1 MALRAF
7 QTVVILVSLLALGVF
22 AASAARVLQTQRAP
36 DPIER
41 SVLEVAARQARHQP
55 IYRDPGNPNAP
66 ALLPGFPIAVAA
78 LAADP
83 SPGLLEA
90 RVTALGAA
98 LFAAI
103 LVALIV
109 QLECGSWTLAIAA
122 ACFALFAQGLLAMPA
137 GVARP
142 QSLMVALVLLG
153 LLTIRHLPGILGAL
167 AGAVLFALATFVEP
181 QATWFAGGAAVSM
194 ALERNR
200 RGAVF
205 ALATGVLIAAGYA
218 WMSYE
223 FGPWF
228 NWSAFDRPLDTL
240 HFDAVL
246 PLRELFDPL
255 LRTFGVWTIAALLSL
270 SMETEPWSGRVGLW
284 MCVGVAALLG
294 ALAATQSRLFGP
306 EALVP
311 GIVALS
317 LMGPIL
323 AQRVTRHLSAWRDP
337 DRAGGENV
345 VCAATL
351 FQFAAVLAAAPVDRW
366 LPGVIAAWPFR

>member
-7 QTVVILVSLLALGVF
+7 QAVVIVVSLLALGIF
-22 AASAARVLQTQRAP
+22 AASAARVLQSHRAP
-36 DPIER
+36 DPVER
-41 SVLEVAARQARHQP
+41 VVLDAAARQARHQP
-55 IYRDPGNPNAP
+55 IYIDPGSDEAP
-66 ALLPGFPIAVAA
+66 ALLPGFPIAVAV

-90 RVTALGAA
+90 RLTALAAA

-122 ACFALFAQGLLAMPA
+122 GSFALFAQGLLAMPA
-137 GVARP
+137 GIARP

-153 LLTIRHLPGILGAL
+153 LLTIRHLPGVLGAL
-167 AGAVLFALATFVEP
+167 CGAVLFALASFVEP

-223 FGPWF
+223 LGPWF
-228 NWSAFDRPLDTL
+228 NWSAFDRPIAALR
-240 HFDAVL
+240 FDAVL
-246 PLRELFDPL
+246 PLRALFDP
-255 LRTFGVWTIAALLSL
+255 
-270 SMETEPWSGRVGLW
+270 
-284 MCVGVAALLG
+284 
-294 ALAATQSRLFGP
+294 
-306 EALVP
+306 
-311 GIVALS
+311 
-317 LMGPIL
+317 
-323 AQRVTRHLSAWRDP
+323 
-337 DRAGGENV
+337 
-345 VCAATL
+345 
-351 FQFAAVLAAAPVDRW
+351 
-366 LPGVIAAWPFR
+366 

>member
-7 QTVVILVSLLALGVF
+7 QTVVLLVSLLALGVF
-22 AASAARVLQTQRAP
+22 AASAARVLQSHRSP
-36 DPIER
+36 DPVER
-41 SVLEVAARQARHQP
+41 VVLDAAARHARHQP
-55 IYRDPGNPNAP
+55 IYADPGSPDAP
-66 ALLPGFPIAVAA
+66 ALLPGFPIAVAV
-78 LAADP
+78 LASDP

-90 RVTALGAA
+90 RLTALAA
-98 LFAAI
+98 AIFAAI

-122 ACFALFAQGLLAMPA
+122 GSFALFAQGLLAMPA

-142 QSLMVALVLLG
+142 QALMVSLVLLG
-153 LLTIRHLPGILGAL
+153 LLTIRHLPGALGAVC
-167 AGAVLFALATFVEP
+167 GAVLFALASFVEP
-181 QATWFAGGAAVSM
+181 QAAWFAGGAAVSM

-205 ALATGVLIAAGYA
+205 ALATGTLIAMGYA

-223 FGPWF
+223 LGPWF
-228 NWSAFDRPLDTL
+228 NWSAFDRPLASL
-240 HFDAVL
+240 RFDAVL
-246 PLRELFDPL
+246 PLRALFDPL

-284 MCVGVAALLG
+284 MCVGLSALIG
-294 ALAATQSRLFGP
+294 AIAATQSRMFGP

-311 GIVALS
+311 GIIALS

-323 AQRVTRHLSAWRDP
+323 AQRVTRHLAAWRDP

-351 FQFAAVLAAAPVDRW
+351 LQFAAVLAAAPVDRW

>member
-7 QTVVILVSLLALGVF
+7 QTLVIVASLVGALVF
-22 AASAARVLQTQRAP
+22 AASAARMLRTHRTP
-36 DPIER
+36 DAIER
-41 SVLEVAARQARHQP
+41 AVLEAAARQAHHQP
-55 IYRDPGNPNAP
+55 IYADPGRADAP
-66 ALLPGFPIAVAA
+66 TLLPGYPVAVAA

-122 ACFALFAQGLLAMPA
+122 GSFALFAQGLLTLPA

-142 QSLMVALVLLG
+142 QSLMMALVLLG
-153 LLTIRHLPGILGAL
+153 LLTIRHLPGIAGAAAGAL
-167 AGAVLFALATFVEP
+167 LFAVATFVEP
-181 QATWFAGGAAVSM
+181 QAAWFAGGAAVSL

-200 RGAVF
+200 RGRVF
-205 ALATGVLIAAGYA
+205 VLTTGVLVAAGYVWLSHA
-218 WMSYE
+218 L
-223 FGPWF
+223 GPWF
-228 NWSAFDRPLDTL
+228 NWSAFDGPLSAL
-240 HFDAVL
+240 RFDAYA
-246 PLRELFDPL
+246 PLEALADPL

-270 SMETEPWSGRVGLW
+270 SMEVEPWSGRTGLW
-284 MCVGVAALLG
+284 MCVGAAGLLG
-294 ALAATQSRLFGP
+294 AIAATQSRQFGP

-311 GIVALS
+311 GILVLS
-317 LMGPIL
+317 VLGPIL
-323 AQRVTRHLSAWRDP
+323 AQRVTRHLAAWRDP

-351 FQFAAVLAAAPVDRW
+351 LQFAAVFIAAPIDRW